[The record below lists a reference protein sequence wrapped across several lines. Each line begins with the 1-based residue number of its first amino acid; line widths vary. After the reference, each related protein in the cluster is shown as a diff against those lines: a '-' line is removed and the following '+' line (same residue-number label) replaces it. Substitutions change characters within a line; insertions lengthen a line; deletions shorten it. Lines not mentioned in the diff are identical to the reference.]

1 MTTQREMPN
10 FGLSKNSKSYLMKKA
25 TTYKAAFIFLLTL
38 FSYTIS
44 AQHLEMSDTSFASVK
59 ETEKRKK
66 DYLQLKSLGYTDQ
79 EIFEDLGNVYFM
91 SKKFETAVFW
101 YSKLEELQNGSGLSK
116 SYLERLEYS
125 KAKVNDLQVSS
136 RLDQR
141 DWVAVIQEEY
151 LIQPNA
157 ETQESQEYIAH
168 SGGSLELH
176 DKVDQFFDAQINN
189 NAAPVALNIEAP
201 GQEALYEAPMAVS
214 ADGKIAYFTKAEYI
228 KPTYGLFS
236 KKQLVHKIYKAEK
249 IDGQWEN
256 IKQVH
261 LSPKNYS
268 TIHPAISGDGKRLFF
283 ASDMPGS
290 YGKFDIYVAAIRK
303 DGSLGIAKNLGE
315 KVNSKKND
323 LYPNMVD
330 GTTLFFA
337 SDGRKGYGGMD
348 LYMAQVG
355 QRKVQ
360 WSVNLGSPINSEKD
374 DFSIFLSA
382 EKGKGYVMS
391 NRGESEG
398 AVQRVAFSYAAKRN
412 NTPKASMEYNLLEAL
427 NTSSRIDYSNAFFED
442 E

>member
-1 MTTQREMPN
+1 MPN

-25 TTYKAAFIFLLTL
+25 TTYKAAFICILTI
-38 FSYTIS
+38 FCYTLS
-44 AQHLEMSDTSFASVK
+44 AQNLEMSDNSFANVK

-66 DYLQLKSLGYTDQ
+66 DYLQLKSLGYSDQ

-101 YSKLEELQNGSGLSK
+101 YTKLEELQKGDGLSN
-116 SYLERLEYS
+116 SYQERFEFA
-125 KAKVNDLQVSS
+125 KAKINQWHVSS
-136 RLDQR
+136 KMDQR

-151 LIQPNA
+151 LIDPNSDD
-157 ETQESQEYIAH
+157 QESQDYIA
-168 SGGSLELH
+168 STSGSLELH
-176 DKVDQFFDAQINN
+176 DKVDQFFDAQINTN
-189 NAAPVALNIEAP
+189 NSAVSLNSETVNENAPH
-201 GQEALYEAPMAVS
+201 EAPMAVS
-214 ADGKIAYFTKAEYI
+214 ANGRTAYFTKAEYI
-228 KPTYGLFS
+228 KPTTGLFS
-236 KKQLVHKIYKAEK
+236 KKQLVHKIYRAEK
-249 IDGQWEN
+249 VNGQWQN
-256 IKQVH
+256 LKQVH

-268 TIHPAISGDGKRLFF
+268 AIHPAISGDGKRLFF

-290 YGKFDIYVAAIRK
+290 YGKFDIYVAAIHK

-315 KVNSKKND
+315 KINSKKND

-337 SDGRKGYGGMD
+337 SDGRQGYGGMD

-360 WSVNLGSPINSEKD
+360 WSVNLGSPINSDKD

-391 NRGESEG
+391 NRGKSEG
-398 AVQRVAFSYAAKRN
+398 TVERVAFSYATKRK
-412 NTPKASMEYNLLEAL
+412 NTTKASMEYNLLEAL
-427 NTSSRIDYSNAFFED
+427 NTSSKIDYSNAFFDD

>member
-1 MTTQREMPN
+1 MPN
-10 FGLSKNSKSYLMKKA
+10 FGPSKNSKSYLMKKA
-25 TTYKAAFIFLLTL
+25 TTYKAAFICILTI
-38 FSYTIS
+38 FCYTLS
-44 AQHLEMSDTSFASVK
+44 AQHLEMSDTSFASTQ

-66 DYLQLKSLGYTDQ
+66 DYLQLKSLGYSDQ

-101 YSKLEELQNGSGLSK
+101 YTKLEELQKGKGLSN
-116 SYLERLEYS
+116 SYQERFQFA
-125 KAKVNDLQVSS
+125 KAKLNHWHVSS
-136 RLDQR
+136 KMDQR

-151 LIQPNA
+151 LIDPNSD
-157 ETQESQEYIAH
+157 ENESPEYLASS
-168 SGGSLELH
+168 SGATELH
-176 DKVDQFFDAQINN
+176 NQVDDFFDAQTNTNN
-189 NAAPVALNIEAP
+189 SPVSLNIEAP
-201 GQEALYEAPMAVS
+201 TENASYEAPMAV
-214 ADGKIAYFTKAEYI
+214 AANGRIAYFTKAEYV

-236 KKQLVHKIYKAEK
+236 KKQLVHKIYRAEK
-249 IDGQWEN
+249 VNGQWKN

-268 TIHPAISGDGKRLFF
+268 SIHPAISGDGKRLFF

-290 YGKFDIYVAAIRK
+290 YGKFDIYVAAIHK
-303 DGSLGIAKNLGE
+303 DGSLGVAKNLGE

-374 DFSIFLSA
+374 DFSIFLSS
-382 EKGKGYVMS
+382 EKGMGYVMS
-391 NRGESEG
+391 NRGASEG
-398 AVQRVAFSYAAKRN
+398 AVQRVAFSYAPERK
-412 NTPKASMEYNLLEAL
+412 NTAKASMEYNLLEAL
-427 NTSSRIDYSNAFFED
+427 NTSSKIDYSNAFFED

>member
-1 MTTQREMPN
+1 
-10 FGLSKNSKSYLMKKA
+10 MKKA
-25 TTYKAAFIFLLTL
+25 TTYKAAFICILTL
-38 FSYTIS
+38 FCYTLP
-44 AQHLEMSDTSFASVK
+44 AQELELFDASIASVK

-91 SKKFETAVFW
+91 SNKFETAVFW
-101 YSKLEELQNGSGLSK
+101 YAKLEESQKDKRLSK
-116 SYLERLEYS
+116 GYQERYEFA
-125 KAKVNDLQVSS
+125 KAKLNHWHVSTKM
-136 RLDQR
+136 DQR

-151 LIQPNA
+151 LIKPN
-157 ETQESQEYIAH
+157 EYEPESQDYIAN
-168 SGGSLELH
+168 SNSSLELH
-176 DKVDQFFDAQINN
+176 DKVDQFFDTQITS
-189 NAAPVALNIEAP
+189 APIPVSQTAETLNTESAF
-201 GQEALYEAPMAVS
+201 EAPMTVT
-214 ADGKIAYFTKAEYI
+214 ADGRTAYFTKAEYI

-236 KKQLVHKIYKAEK
+236 KKQLVHKIYKADK
-249 IDGQWEN
+249 INGQWKN
-256 IKQVH
+256 VKQVH

-268 TIHPAISGDGKRLFF
+268 SIHPAISGDGKRLFF
-283 ASDMPGS
+283 ASDMPGT
-290 YGKFDIYVAAIRK
+290 YGKFDIYVAAINR
-303 DGSLGIAKNLGE
+303 DGSLGVAKNLGD

-355 QRKVQ
+355 QKKVQ
-360 WSVNLGSPINSEKD
+360 WSVNLGSPINSDKD
-374 DFSIFLSA
+374 DFSIFLSE

-398 AVQRVAFSYAAKRN
+398 TVQRVVFSYASEKE
-412 NTPKASMEYNLLEAL
+412 NTSKTSMEYNLLEAL
-427 NTSSRIDYSNAFFED
+427 NTSSKIDYSNAFFDD

>member
-1 MTTQREMPN
+1 
-10 FGLSKNSKSYLMKKA
+10 MKKA

-38 FSYTIS
+38 FCYTLS

-91 SKKFETAVFW
+91 SKKYETAVFW
-101 YSKLEELQNGSGLSK
+101 YTKLEEYQKGKGLGK
-116 SYLERLEYS
+116 NYQERFEYS
-125 KAKVNDLQVSS
+125 KAKVNNSQVSS

-151 LIQPNA
+151 LIQPNSDSR
-157 ETQESQEYIAH
+157 ETQDYIVS
-168 SGGSLELH
+168 SGGNPELH
-176 DKVDQFFDAQINN
+176 EKVDQFFDTQMNN
-189 NAAPVALNIEAP
+189 NVTPVAMHIEAP
-201 GQEALYEAPMAVS
+201 EEDALYEATMAVS
-214 ADGKIAYFTKAEYI
+214 ADGQTAYFTKAEYV

-236 KKQLVHKIYKAEK
+236 KKQLVHKIYRAEK
-249 IDGQWEN
+249 INGQWEN

-261 LSPKNYS
+261 LSPNNYS
-268 TIHPAISGDGKRLFF
+268 SIHPAISGDGKRLFF

-290 YGKFDIYVAAIRK
+290 FGKFDIYVAAIRK

-412 NTPKASMEYNLLEAL
+412 NTSKASMEYNLLEAL

>member
-1 MTTQREMPN
+1 
-10 FGLSKNSKSYLMKKA
+10 MKKA
-25 TTYKAAFIFLLTL
+25 TTYKAAFICILTL
-38 FSYTIS
+38 FCYTLS
-44 AQHLEMSDTSFASVK
+44 AQQFEMSDTSFASVK

-79 EIFEDLGNVYFM
+79 EIYEDLGNVYFM

-101 YSKLEELQNGSGLSK
+101 YAKLEELQKGKGLNK
-116 SYLERLEYS
+116 GYQERYEFA
-125 KAKVNDLQVSS
+125 KAKLNHWHVSS
-136 RLDQR
+136 KMDQR

-151 LIQPNA
+151 LINPN
-157 ETQESQEYIAH
+157 EGDQESQDYIA
-168 SGGSLELH
+168 SSASSLELH
-176 DKVDQFFDAQINN
+176 DKVDQFFDAQMTSKPI
-189 NAAPVALNIEAP
+189 PVSQTAEHS
-201 GQEALYEAPMAVS
+201 GEDTSFEAPMAIS
-214 ADGKIAYFTKAEYI
+214 ADGRVAYFTRAEYV

-236 KKQLVHKIYKAEK
+236 KKQLVHKIYKADK
-249 IDGQWEN
+249 INGQWKN
-256 IKQVH
+256 VKQVH

-268 TIHPAISGDGKRLFF
+268 SIHPAISGDGKRLFF
-283 ASDMPGS
+283 ASDMPGT
-290 YGKFDIYVAAIRK
+290 YGKFDIYVAAIRE
-303 DGSLGIAKNLGE
+303 DGSLGVAKNLGD

-374 DFSIFLSA
+374 DFSIFLSE

-391 NRGESEG
+391 NRGEAEG
-398 AVQRVAFSYAAKRN
+398 NVQRVVFSYASEQENTSKAK
-412 NTPKASMEYNLLEAL
+412 MEYNLLEAL
-427 NTSSRIDYSNAFFED
+427 NTSSKIDYSNAFFDD

>member
-1 MTTQREMPN
+1 
-10 FGLSKNSKSYLMKKA
+10 MKKA
-25 TTYKAAFIFLLTL
+25 TTYKAAFICILTL
-38 FSYTIS
+38 FCYTLS
-44 AQHLEMSDTSFASVK
+44 AQQLEMFDSSFASVK

-101 YSKLEELQNGSGLSK
+101 YAKLEEIQNGKSLSK
-116 SYLERLEYS
+116 GYQERYEFA
-125 KAKVNDLQVSS
+125 KAKLNHWHVSS
-136 RLDQR
+136 KMDQR

-151 LIQPNA
+151 LIKPN
-157 ETQESQEYIAH
+157 EDEEQSQEYVA
-168 SGGSLELH
+168 SSLELH
-176 DKVDQFFDAQINN
+176 DKVDQFFDTQM
-189 NAAPVALNIEAP
+189 NATPVPVSQTAGTQHTASSF
-201 GQEALYEAPMAVS
+201 EAPMTVT
-214 ADGKIAYFTKAEYI
+214 ADGRTAYFTKAEYV

-236 KKQLVHKIYKAEK
+236 KKQLVHKIYKADK
-249 IDGQWEN
+249 INGQWKN
-256 IKQVH
+256 VKQVH

-268 TIHPAISGDGKRLFF
+268 AIHPAISGDGKRLFF
-283 ASDMPGS
+283 ASDMPGT
-290 YGKFDIYVAAIRK
+290 YGKFDIYVAAIKK
-303 DGSLGIAKNLGE
+303 DGSLGVAKNLGD

-374 DFSIFLSA
+374 DFSIFLSE

-391 NRGESEG
+391 NRGEAEG
-398 AVQRVAFSYAAKRN
+398 TVQRVVFSYASEN
-412 NTPKASMEYNLLEAL
+412 ESTPKASMEYNLLEAL
-427 NTSSRIDYSNAFFED
+427 NTSSKIDYSNAFFDD

>member
-1 MTTQREMPN
+1 MPN

-25 TTYKAAFIFLLTL
+25 NTYKAAFICILTI
-38 FSYTIS
+38 FCYTLS
-44 AQHLEMSDTSFASVK
+44 AQQFEMSDDSFASTR

-66 DYLQLKSLGYTDQ
+66 DYLQLKSLGYSDQ

-101 YSKLEELQNGSGLSK
+101 YAKLEELQKGKGLSNG
-116 SYLERLEYS
+116 YHERYQFA
-125 KAKVNDLQVSS
+125 KAKLNHWHVSS
-136 RLDQR
+136 KMDQR

-151 LIQPNA
+151 LIRPNSD
-157 ETQESQEYIAH
+157 EQESQDYIASS
-168 SGGSLELH
+168 SGSPELH
-176 DKVDQFFDAQINN
+176 DKVDQFFDTQMNT
-189 NAAPVALNIEAP
+189 NASTLSQNLATEEKNVS
-201 GQEALYEAPMAVS
+201 YEAPMAVS
-214 ADGKIAYFTKAEYI
+214 EDGRIAFFTKAEYV

-236 KKQLVHKIYKAEK
+236 KKQLVHKIYRAEK
-249 IDGQWEN
+249 VNGQWRN

-268 TIHPAISGDGKRLFF
+268 AIHPAISGDGTRLFF
-283 ASDMPGS
+283 ASDMPGT

-303 DGSLGIAKNLGE
+303 DGSLGLAKNLGD

-374 DFSIFLSA
+374 DFSIFLSD

-391 NRGESEG
+391 NRGEEEG
-398 AVQRVAFSYAAKRN
+398 AVQRVAFSYAVERK
-412 NTPKASMEYNLLEAL
+412 NTPKAKMEYNLLEAL
-427 NTSSRIDYSNAFFED
+427 NTSSKIDYSNAFFED
-442 E
+442 